1 MNNNENDGF
10 ESIEMKV
17 GQNNES
23 EILKFEQQQADSPSI
38 VRLSIRL

>member
-23 EILKFEQQQADSPSI
+23 EILKFEQQQAGSPSI